1 VADLCSPEFVPPG
14 TFDLVFSLSTAEHV
28 RDARLF
34 HTNVRRLLRDGGRA
48 VHFFPTL
55 YSLPFVVNRAL
66 PERLSE
72 PLLRAVMSGREHDGS
87 HGKIPARYEWCR
99 GPSRRQIARLES
111 CGFSIERY
119 CGYFGHVYY
128 RRLGLEPLMA
138 HASSFLVRHPV
149 PALTAFALVVL
160 EAR

>member
-1 VADLCSPEFVPPG
+1 
-14 TFDLVFSLSTAEHV
+14 
-28 RDARLF
+28 
-34 HTNVRRLLRDGGRA
+34 
-48 VHFFPTL
+48 
-55 YSLPFVVNRAL
+55 VVNRAL

-87 HGKIPARYEWCR
+87 HGKFPARYEWCR
-99 GPSRRQIARLES
+99 GPSSRQIARLES

-128 RRLGLEPLMA
+128 RRLGLEPLMV
-138 HASSFLVRHPV
+138 HAANFLVRHPV